1 MGRRHASILPL
12 PVFQR
17 IRPEDMQ
24 MAATPASP
32 FMDHTELPLRGIK
45 VLELSHMIMGPAA
58 GLALADLGAEVIKV
72 EPIEGDR
79 TRRLK
84 GSGSGYFPVFNRNK
98 QSLAIDLKA
107 REGQAVVRQLALQA
121 DMVVENFRDGSLAQ
135 YGLDYES
142 LSAENPGLIYVSL
155 KGFLS
160 GPYKQRTALDEVVQM
175 MGGLAY
181 INGGADT
188 PQRVAASVNDI
199 LGGTF
204 GVVGALAALH
214 DRHATGRGRHVR
226 SGLFDNNLLLVA
238 QFIAQYLLRGAAP
251 KPMGA
256 ERRPPWGVYDVF
268 ETADGRV
275 FVAVV
280 GDAQWRNFAQ
290 KFLPPEWAADPRLAT
305 AVDREAARPWLV
317 PGVGEILKTWKTDE
331 LCAALEAAGLSYG
344 PIRQPHDLL
353 DDAHLNAGGALLKT
367 RLPDGGEISAAALP
381 IEFDGLKAGK
391 RSDPPRQGGD
401 TQAILQGLGW
411 DAARIEV
418 LRSAGVIA

>member
-1 MGRRHASILPL
+1 MS
-12 PVFQR
+12 
-17 IRPEDMQ
+17 
-24 MAATPASP
+24 AAPASP
-32 FMDHTELPLRGIK
+32 FMDHSELPLRGIK

-58 GLALADLGAEVIKV
+58 GLALADLGAEVIKL
-72 EPIEGDR
+72 EPIDGDR

-98 QSLAIDLKA
+98 QSLSIDLKSA
-107 REGQAVVRQLALQA
+107 EGQALARQLALQA
-121 DMVVENFRDGSLAQ
+121 DMVVENFRDGGLAQ
-135 YGLDYES
+135 YGLDYAS
-142 LSAENPGLIYVSL
+142 LSAENPRLIYVSL

-160 GPYKQRTALDEVVQM
+160 GPYKHRTALDEVVQM

-214 DRHATGRGRHVR
+214 DRHVTGRGRHVR
-226 SGLFDNNLLLVA
+226 SGLFENNLLLVA
-238 QFIAQYLLRGAAP
+238 QFIAQYQLTGTAP
-251 KPMGA
+251 KPFGA
-256 ERRPPWGVYDVF
+256 ERKPPWGVYDVF

-280 GDAQWRNFAQ
+280 GDAQWRNFAR
-290 KFLPPEWAADPRLAT
+290 KFLPPEWAVDPRLAT
-305 AVDREAARPWLV
+305 AVDREAARSWLV
-317 PGVGEILKTWKTDE
+317 PGVGAILKTWKTDA
-331 LCAALEAAGLSYG
+331 LCAALEAANLSYG

-353 DDAHLNAGGALLKT
+353 HDDHLNAGGALLAT
-367 RLPDGGEISAAALP
+367 ALPDGGEIAAAALP

-391 RSDPPRQGGD
+391 RFDPPGQGRD
-401 TQAILQGLGW
+401 TEAILRGLGL
-411 DAARIEV
+411 DAARIDA
-418 LRSAGVIA
+418 LRSAGVVHCEDKT

>member
-1 MGRRHASILPL
+1 MS
-12 PVFQR
+12 
-17 IRPEDMQ
+17 
-24 MAATPASP
+24 AAPASP
-32 FMDHTELPLRGIK
+32 FMDHSELPLRGIK

-58 GLALADLGAEVIKV
+58 GLALADLGAEVIKL
-72 EPIEGDR
+72 EPIDGDR

-98 QSLAIDLKA
+98 QSLSIDLKSA
-107 REGQAVVRQLALQA
+107 EGQALARQLALRA
-121 DMVVENFRDGSLAQ
+121 DMVVDNFRDGGLAQ
-135 YGLDYES
+135 YGLDYAS
-142 LSAENPGLIYVSL
+142 LSAENPRLIYVSL

-160 GPYKQRTALDEVVQM
+160 GPYKHRTALDEVVQM
-175 MGGLAY
+175 MGGLPY

-214 DRHATGRGRHVR
+214 DRHVTGRGRHVR
-226 SGLFDNNLLLVA
+226 SGLFENNLLLVA
-238 QFIAQYLLRGAAP
+238 QFIAQYQLTGAAP
-251 KPMGA
+251 KPFGA
-256 ERRPPWGVYDVF
+256 ERKPPWGVYDVF

-305 AVDREAARPWLV
+305 AVDREAARSWLV
-317 PGVGEILKTWKTDE
+317 PGVGAILKTWKTDA
-331 LCAALEAAGLSYG
+331 LCAALEAANLSYG

-353 DDAHLNAGGALLKT
+353 HDEHLNAGGALLAT
-367 RLPDGGEISAAALP
+367 ALPDGGEIAAAALP

-391 RSDPPRQGGD
+391 RFDPPAQGRD
-401 TQAILQGLGW
+401 TEAILRGLGL
-411 DAARIEV
+411 DAARIDA
-418 LRSAGVIA
+418 LRSAGVVHCEDKA

>member
-1 MGRRHASILPL
+1 
-12 PVFQR
+12 
-17 IRPEDMQ
+17 
-24 MAATPASP
+24 
-32 FMDHTELPLRGIK
+32 MDHSELPLRGIK

-58 GLALADLGAEVIKV
+58 GLALADLGAEVIKL
-72 EPIEGDR
+72 EPIDGDR

-98 QSLAIDLKA
+98 QSLSIDLKSA
-107 REGQAVVRQLALQA
+107 EGQALALQLALQA
-121 DMVVENFRDGSLAQ
+121 DMVVENFRDGGLAQ
-135 YGLDYES
+135 YGLDYAS
-142 LSAENPGLIYVSL
+142 LSAENPRLIYVSL

-160 GPYKQRTALDEVVQM
+160 GPYKHRTALDEVVQM

-214 DRHATGRGRHVR
+214 DRHVTGRGRHVR
-226 SGLFDNNLLLVA
+226 SGLFENNLLLVA
-238 QFIAQYLLRGAAP
+238 QFIAQYQLTGTAP
-251 KPMGA
+251 KPFGA
-256 ERRPPWGVYDVF
+256 ERKPPWGVYDVF

-280 GDAQWRNFAQ
+280 GDAQWRNFAR

-305 AVDREAARPWLV
+305 AVDREAARSWLV
-317 PGVGEILKTWKTDE
+317 PGVGAILKTWKTDA
-331 LCAALEAAGLSYG
+331 LCAALEAANLSYG

-353 DDAHLNAGGALLKT
+353 HDEHLNAGGALLAT
-367 RLPDGGEISAAALP
+367 ALPDGGEIAAAALP

-391 RSDPPRQGGD
+391 RFDPPAQGRD
-401 TQAILQGLGW
+401 TEAILRGLGL
-411 DAARIEV
+411 DAARIDA
-418 LRSAGVIA
+418 LRSAGVVHCEDKT

>member
-1 MGRRHASILPL
+1 MT
-12 PVFQR
+12 
-17 IRPEDMQ
+17 
-24 MAATPASP
+24 AAPASP
-32 FMDHTELPLRGIK
+32 FMNHDELPLRGIK

-58 GLALADLGAEVIKV
+58 GLALADLGAEVIKL
-72 EPIEGDR
+72 EPIDGDR

-98 QSLAIDLKA
+98 QSLSIDLKSA
-107 REGQAVVRQLALQA
+107 EGQALARQLALQA
-121 DMVVENFRDGSLAQ
+121 DMVVENFRDGGLAQ
-135 YGLDYES
+135 YGLDYAS
-142 LSAENPGLIYVSL
+142 LSAENPRLIYVSL

-160 GPYKQRTALDEVVQM
+160 GPYKHRTALDEVVQM

-214 DRHATGRGRHVR
+214 DRHVTGRGRHVR
-226 SGLFDNNLLLVA
+226 SGLFENNLLLVA
-238 QFIAQYLLRGAAP
+238 QFIAQYQLTGAAP
-251 KPMGA
+251 KPFGA
-256 ERRPPWGVYDVF
+256 ERKPPWGVYDVF

-290 KFLPPEWAADPRLAT
+290 RFLPPEWAADPRLAT
-305 AVDREAARPWLV
+305 AVDREAARSWLV
-317 PGVGEILKTWKTDE
+317 PGVGAILKTWKTDE
-331 LCAALEAAGLSYG
+331 LCAALEAANLSYG

-353 DDAHLNAGGALLKT
+353 HDEHLNAGGALLAT
-367 RLPDGGEISAAALP
+367 ALPDGGAIAAAALP

-391 RSDPPRQGGD
+391 RFDPPAQGRD
-401 TQAILQGLGW
+401 TEAILRGLGL
-411 DAARIEV
+411 DAERIKA
-418 LRSAGVIA
+418 LRAAGVVHCEEKA

>member
-1 MGRRHASILPL
+1 MS
-12 PVFQR
+12 
-17 IRPEDMQ
+17 
-24 MAATPASP
+24 AAPASP
-32 FMDHTELPLRGIK
+32 FMDHSELPLRGIK

-58 GLALADLGAEVIKV
+58 GLALADLGAEVIKL
-72 EPIEGDR
+72 EPIDGDR

-98 QSLAIDLKA
+98 QSLSIDLKSA
-107 REGQAVVRQLALQA
+107 EGQALARQLALRA
-121 DMVVENFRDGSLAQ
+121 DMVVENFRDGGLAQ
-135 YGLDYES
+135 YGLDYAS
-142 LSAENPGLIYVSL
+142 LSAENPRLIYVSL

-160 GPYKQRTALDEVVQM
+160 GPYKHRTALDEVVQM

-188 PQRVAASVNDI
+188 PQRVAASVSDI

-214 DRHATGRGRHVR
+214 DRHVTGRGRHVR
-226 SGLFDNNLLLVA
+226 SGLFENNLLLVA
-238 QFIAQYLLRGAAP
+238 QFIAQYQLTGAAP
-251 KPMGA
+251 KPFGA
-256 ERRPPWGVYDVF
+256 ERKPPWGVYDVF

-290 KFLPPEWAADPRLAT
+290 KFLPSEWAADPRLAT
-305 AVDREAARPWLV
+305 AVDREAARSWLV
-317 PGVGEILKTWKTDE
+317 PGVGAILKTWKTDA
-331 LCAALEAAGLSYG
+331 LCAALEAANLSYG

-353 DDAHLNAGGALLKT
+353 HDEHLNAGGALLAT
-367 RLPDGGEISAAALP
+367 ALPDGGEIAAAALP

-391 RSDPPRQGGD
+391 RFDPPAQGRD
-401 TQAILQGLGW
+401 TEAILRGLGL
-411 DAARIEV
+411 DAARIDA
-418 LRSAGVIA
+418 LRSAGVVHCEDKA